1 MKIWDG
7 RNIHNSRDEA
17 ALDYGGALAYVRFTL
32 ESGHVQRNSSCRLWA
47 ISGLTQRSKKDRYS
61 MTSSAAISKPGGTV
75 KPSAFAVLR
84 LTTVSNFV
92 GVCTGRSAG
101 FAPRRMRQRMPPV
114 ETNRRSQ
121 SRKT

>member
-1 MKIWDG
+1 M
-7 RNIHNSRDEA
+7 S
-17 ALDYGGALAYVRFTL
+17 ALGQEQTYASQKAMSALPPIATAKADL
-32 ESGHVQRNSSCRLWA
+32 PQWSCPLTPESGHVQCKLKCLLRA
-47 ISGLTQRSKKDRYS
+47 ISGLTQRSKNDRYS

-101 FAPRRMRQRMPPV
+101 FAPRRMRS
-114 ETNRRSQ
+114 T
-121 SRKT
+121 